1 MDNKKLEGMLLDII
15 VVMALILV
23 IVGLLVNY
31 FYPLAPVIVPLVIV
45 MWIIRQ
51 IRRIKENNHERRELY
66 QGLFSFTRKL
76 HLHL

>member
-1 MDNKKLEGMLLDII
+1 MGNKKLEDMLLDII

-31 FYPLAPVIVPLVIV
+31 FYPLAPVIASLVIV

-51 IRRIKENNHERRELY
+51 IRRRKENNH
-66 QGLFSFTRKL
+66 
-76 HLHL
+76 